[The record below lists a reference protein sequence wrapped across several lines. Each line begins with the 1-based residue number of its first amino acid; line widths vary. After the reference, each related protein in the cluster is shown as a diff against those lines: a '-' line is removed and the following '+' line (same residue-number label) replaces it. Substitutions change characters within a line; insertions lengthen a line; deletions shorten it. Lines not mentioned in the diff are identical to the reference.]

1 MTNIILKKI
10 EPLLIR
16 RLRQRAEQNGRTI
29 EAEIIAILVSV
40 LMPPPPTEPNNLA
53 ESNLSTTVKQ
63 RVAKVGG
70 AELPNSSRGSQEK
83 TPVIDANDFRAPTG
97 SSLLSNTDRWE
108 GSDFEDCLEIV
119 VATRSQLHT

>member
-40 LMPPPPTEPNNLA
+40 LTPPEPTQADPNLA
-53 ESNLSTTVKQ
+53 TAINQ
-63 RVAKVGG
+63 RFAEVDGV
-70 AELPNSSRGSQEK
+70 ELPAILQAGSPQSPNS
-83 TPVIDANDFRAPTG
+83 NDFRPPAT
-97 SSLLSNTDRWE
+97 SSLLSNTDTWE
-108 GSDFEDCLEIV
+108 GSDFEDCLETV
-119 VATRSQLHT
+119 METRSQLHA

>member
-40 LMPPPPTEPNNLA
+40 L
-53 ESNLSTTVKQ
+53 
-63 RVAKVGG
+63 
-70 AELPNSSRGSQEK
+70 
-83 TPVIDANDFRAPTG
+83 TPQSPDTNDFRSPAT
-97 SSLLSNTDRWE
+97 SSLLSKTDTW
-108 GSDFEDCLEIV
+108 
-119 VATRSQLHT
+119 